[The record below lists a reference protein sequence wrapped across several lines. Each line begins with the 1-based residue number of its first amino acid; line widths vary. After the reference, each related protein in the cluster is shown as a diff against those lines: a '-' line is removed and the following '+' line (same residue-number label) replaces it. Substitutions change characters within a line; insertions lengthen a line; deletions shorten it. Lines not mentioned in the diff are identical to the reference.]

1 MSQLLKLFDFTSKEL
16 RALAAEQSVADAP
29 IVIGDVTIIPISKV
43 SCGVSYGGSDL
54 DRKKNT
60 DGLKA
65 GVGAKVSRTP
75 HQFIAIQGDRVE
87 LLTAPEDGK
96 KGLMDTIKPLIEK
109 FKKSKDKDKE
119 KDKDKK

>member
-29 IVIGDVTIIPISKV
+29 IVVGDVTIIPISKV
-43 SCGVSYGGSDL
+43 SCGLSYGGADL
-54 DRKKNT
+54 DGKNKA

-75 HQFIAIQGDRVE
+75 LQFIAIRGDE
-87 LLTAPEDGK
+87 FQLLTVSEDEAKK
-96 KGLMDTIKPLIEK
+96 KGLLETAKSLVEK
-109 FKKSKDKDKE
+109 FKKSKDE
-119 KDKDKK
+119 

>member
-29 IVIGDVTIIPISKV
+29 IVVGDVTIIPISKV
-43 SCGVSYGGSDL
+43 SCGLSYGGSDL
-54 DRKKNT
+54 DSKKNAN
-60 DGLKA
+60 GLKA

-75 HQFIAIQGDRVE
+75 LQFIAIQGEQVQ
-87 LLTAPEDGK
+87 LLTVSEEEAKK

-109 FKKSKDKDKE
+109 FKKSKEDK
-119 KDKDKK
+119 